1 MHTLKKEVIINS
13 LTSYPLSLLQS
24 SGAAAT
30 AEANTATIK
39 WDGFATVSKADIS
52 SVSLHR
58 PVAGQ
63 VAIKEM
69 AAGTDL
75 TIGTITEPG
84 SLIFKFKLKSSK
96 HEAMYHR
103 FKQDFGREPVSFQ
116 VRVDVG
122 DTDDSIVEKLYNAM
136 LQRTSLYPEDLPFT
150 VSQTG
155 SVVGNNYV
163 LVLTGKAGYEHVEF
177 ELDSISLKTVDD
189 GTELT
194 YVTLAQLTVTQVAIV
209 PILDGYW
216 VEQNIAMNTH
226 AILSPYAEKKEDIV
240 DEAATYSNITINYNF
255 LSDLTAAP
263 AQVGQETHTGNASL
277 SIYYKDSLIQAT
289 PDDDSTDI
297 GLLLSV
303 LFAQTVDG
311 AYATSGAS
319 VASKTLWLA

>member
-1 MHTLKKEVIINS
+1 MHNLKKEVIINS
-13 LTSYPLSLLQS
+13 LASYPLTLLQA

-30 AEANTATIK
+30 TAGNTATIK
-39 WDGFATVSKADIS
+39 WAGFATISKADIS

-63 VAIKEM
+63 VAIKQM

-84 SLIFKFKLKSSK
+84 SLIFKFKLASSK

-103 FKQDFGREPVSFQ
+103 FRQEFGREPVSFQ
-116 VRVDVG
+116 VRVNTT
-122 DTDDSIVEKLYNAM
+122 DTDDQIVANLYAAM
-136 LQRTSLYPEDLPFT
+136 YQRTSLYPEDLPFT
-150 VSQTG
+150 VTQTG
-155 SVVGNNYV
+155 TVGGGNYV
-163 LVLTGKAGYEHVEF
+163 LILTGKTGYEHVTF
-177 ELDSISLKTVDD
+177 TLDSISLKTIDD

-194 YVTLAQLTVTQVAIV
+194 YVTLAQLATTQAAIV
-209 PILDGYW
+209 PILDGNW

-226 AILSPYAEKKEDIV
+226 AILSPYAEKKDDITITS
-240 DEAATYSNITINYNF
+240 ESYSNITINYNF

-277 SIYYKDSLIQAT
+277 SLYYRDALIQAT
-289 PDDDSTDI
+289 PDNDTTAI

-303 LFAQTVDG
+303 LYAQTIDG
-311 AYATSGAS
+311 AYDTANAAAAT
-319 VASKTLWLA
+319 KTLWLA

>member
-13 LTSYPLSLLQS
+13 LTSYPLSLLQA

-39 WDGFATVSKADIS
+39 WGGFATISKADIS

-58 PVAGQ
+58 PVAG
-63 VAIKEM
+63 VAAIKTM
-69 AAGTDL
+69 TAGVDL

-84 SLIFKFKLKSSK
+84 SLIFKFSFESSK

-103 FKQDFGREPVSFQ
+103 FRQDFGREPVSFQ
-116 VRVDVG
+116 VNVDVT
-122 DTDDSIVEKLYNAM
+122 DTDDDIVEKLYNAM
-136 LQRTSLYPEDLPFT
+136 YQRASLYPEDMPFT
-150 VSQTG
+150 VTSAAG
-155 SVVGNNYV
+155 PPFV
-163 LVLTGKAGYEHVEF
+163 LTLTGKAGYEHVDF
-177 ELDSISLKTVDD
+177 VLDEISLKTKDD

-194 YVTLAQLTVTQVAIV
+194 YVTLAQLTTGTPAVV

-226 AILSPYAEKKEDIV
+226 AILSPYAEKFEDLTAV
-240 DEAATYSNITINYNF
+240 SGSYSNITINYNF

-277 SIYYKDSLIQAT
+277 SIYYNDTLIQAT
-289 PDDDSTDI
+289 PDNDTTAI

-319 VASKTLWLA
+319 VATKTLWLA